1 MIGGLAG
8 LIASKLAPTG
18 FVMFADFVYDTDT
31 VGASLLAMRPDQ
43 SPQNPDNHYRSR
55 IASVRAFNTGLSK

>member
-18 FVMFADFVYDTDT
+18 FVVLADFVFDTDT
-31 VGASLLAMRPDQ
+31 VGASLLAMAADH
-43 SPQNPDNHYRSR
+43 SPQILEIAYRSR